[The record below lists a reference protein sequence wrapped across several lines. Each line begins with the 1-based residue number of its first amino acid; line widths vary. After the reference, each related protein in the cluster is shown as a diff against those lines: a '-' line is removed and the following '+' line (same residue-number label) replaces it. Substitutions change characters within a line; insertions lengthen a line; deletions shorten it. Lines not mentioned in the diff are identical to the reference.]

1 MLHFDM
7 PPSSGMVWVAE
18 CALSRAGG
26 QGIEGWSALALGRDG
41 ERSLERGRHLDEK
54 RFLETNTEHKTREVQ
69 KDRTYRL
76 HT

>member
-1 MLHFDM
+1 M
-7 PPSSGMVWVAE
+7 AE

-54 RFLETNTEHKTREVQ
+54 RFLETNTEHKSSEV
-69 KDRTYRL
+69 
-76 HT
+76 